1 MYPLLIRDG
10 VALAYAA
17 TIGLY
22 LLVITALVPADGA
35 QPVTLAK
42 QHGRLLAV
50 LGCGGAVVLHLLQA
64 LVPAPQQLP
73 WLHDRLFITYSFVFM
88 AGCMVYLN
96 WRQWH
101 HQDDSGRVGKAKT
114 A

>member
-1 MYPLLIRDG
+1 MYPLLVRDG

-22 LLVITALVPADGA
+22 LLAITAIVPAQGVQA
-35 QPVTLAK
+35 VTVAS
-42 QHGRLLAV
+42 QRGRLLATA
-50 LGCGGAVVLHLLQA
+50 GCTGAAVLHVLQA
-64 LVPAPQQLP
+64 VVPAPKRLP
-73 WLHDRLFITYSFVFM
+73 WLHDRLFITYSFVFI

-96 WRQWH
+96 WRQWN
-101 HQDDSGRVGKAKT
+101 QQGSSRAAKVKA